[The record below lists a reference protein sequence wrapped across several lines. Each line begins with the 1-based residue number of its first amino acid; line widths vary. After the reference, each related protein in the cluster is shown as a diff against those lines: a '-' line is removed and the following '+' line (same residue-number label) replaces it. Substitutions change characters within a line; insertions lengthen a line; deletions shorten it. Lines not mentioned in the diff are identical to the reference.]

1 MDSKIKLW
9 SIQHKDKLKELE
21 ANKFLICLENK
32 YSKEW
37 EKEYRW
43 MANEMKNKIGLP
55 KNKNQYPI
63 WAWYQYHDSR
73 HRKPDL
79 RRGGH
84 LPTGTEGIRIEFEK
98 PSNEVLLSD
107 FILWHTPLSYKSY
120 IGKNEEDHEQFE
132 KKLRELKIENVTFLN
147 LPNRIR
153 SEIEKSWQRVFDMNF
168 GDGDYA
174 DKKDEKMIQA
184 CCWQINEN
192 EIRKIEKFIAK

>member
-120 IGKNEEDHEQFE
+120 IGK
-132 KKLRELKIENVTFLN
+132 R
-147 LPNRIR
+147 
-153 SEIEKSWQRVFDMNF
+153 QRVFDMNF

>member
-73 HRKPDL
+73 HR
-79 RRGGH
+79 
-84 LPTGTEGIRIEFEK
+84 RIEFEK